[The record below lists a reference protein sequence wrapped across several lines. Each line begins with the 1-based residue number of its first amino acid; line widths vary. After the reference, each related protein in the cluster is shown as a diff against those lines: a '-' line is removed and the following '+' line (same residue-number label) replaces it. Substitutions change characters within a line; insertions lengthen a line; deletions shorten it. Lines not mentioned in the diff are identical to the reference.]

1 MTNYSKETIENYKE
15 ELETLHDIDTILS
28 AIDVNDNPSIH
39 FNALYKE
46 IKFITDYHSINLEN
60 TKKIL
65 KSIIRDYQS
74 IIRNN

>member
-1 MTNYSKETIENYKE
+1 MTNYSKETIENYNE
-15 ELETLHDIDTILS
+15 ELEALLAIDIILS
-28 AIDVNDNPSIH
+28 AIDENDKPSIH
-39 FNALYKE
+39 LKALYKE
-46 IKFITDYHSINLEN
+46 IKFILNYHSINLEN

>member
-1 MTNYSKETIENYKE
+1 MTSYSKQTIENYKQ
-15 ELETLHDIDTILS
+15 ELEALHQIDAILS
-28 AIDVNDNPSIH
+28 AIDVNDNPTIH